1 MKITRRQTIK
11 LLTGAASVLTARPS
25 LAFFANQT
33 EDEQL
38 SITPGPFAG
47 TRESLANNKMPPW
60 FADAKFGIWSHWGP
74 QSGVEYGDWFARTMY
89 MEGTK
94 EYKWHL
100 ENYGHP
106 SKSGYKDLVP
116 LFKGAKWNPEHL
128 MDLYVNAGAK
138 YFVSMGVHHDNYD
151 MWNSKYQPRWNAVAT
166 GPRRDI
172 VGEYAK
178 AARARGLRF
187 GVSEHLSNSFEWLG
201 PAHSSDKTGPMAGV
215 PYDGSDPA
223 YADLYHDYS
232 SMKPGYLERIIN
244 HPMGREE
251 APDSWKL
258 QYFLRIKDLVDQ
270 HHPDLLYTD
279 GGIPFGE
286 YGMSTIA
293 EAYNVSASLHHGAND
308 AVYTGKLL
316 RECTGGTCVLDRERS
331 VLDDIWP
338 EPWQTD
344 TCIGNWHY
352 QRGITYKTAKK
363 VIDLLVDIVSKNG
376 NLLLNFPLPNS
387 GELDADEMVTLNGIT
402 EWMRLN
408 SEGIYATRPWAVSGE
423 GPSTKAVVHTDST
436 SAYNPNEGKK
446 PDLGATDFRFTT
458 KNNNLYAFAQGYSTA
473 GEPYLLQSLA
483 FGSPYKPGRID
494 HVTLLG
500 SSEKLKW
507 KQDQA
512 GLHIGALKRPLH
524 DAGCCFKITFA

>member
-1 MKITRRQTIK
+1 MKMTRRQSIR
-11 LLTGAASVLTARPS
+11 LLAGAVPALAARRG
-25 LAFFANQT
+25 LAFFANQA
-33 EDEQL
+33 ESDQL
-38 SITPGPFAG
+38 TITPGPFTA
-47 TRESLANNKMPPW
+47 TRESLAGFKAPSW

-74 QSGVEYGDWFARTMY
+74 QSGVEYGDWFARKMY
-89 MEGTK
+89 EEGSPA
-94 EYKWHL
+94 YKWHL

-116 LFKGAKWNPEHL
+116 LFKGARWNPEHL
-128 MDLYVNAGAK
+128 MDLYVKAGAK
-138 YFVSMGVHHDNYD
+138 YFVSMGVHHDNFD
-151 MWNSKYQPRWNAVAT
+151 MWNSKYQPHWNAVAT

-187 GVSEHLSNSFEWLG
+187 GVSEHLSNSFEWLA
-201 PAHSSDKTGPMAGV
+201 PAHSSDKTGPLANV

-232 SMKPGYLERIIN
+232 GMAPGYLDRIMN
-244 HPMGREE
+244 HAMGREE
-251 APDSWKL
+251 VPDSWKM
-258 QYFLRIKDLVDQ
+258 QYFRRIKDLVDQ
-270 HHPDLLYTD
+270 HKPDLLYTD

-293 EAYNVSASLHHGAND
+293 EAYNVSASLHHGTNEALYN
-308 AVYTGKLL
+308 GKLAK
-316 RECTGGTCVLDRERS
+316 ECSAGTCVLDRERS
-331 VLDDIWP
+331 VLDTIWP

-352 QRGITYKTAKK
+352 KRGYTYKTAKK

-402 EWMRLN
+402 DWMKLN
-408 SEGIYATRPWAVSGE
+408 SEGIYGTRPWAISGE
-423 GPSTKAVVHTDST
+423 GPSTQSVVQTDST
-436 SAYNPNEGKK
+436 TAYNPNEGKK
-446 PDLGATDFRFTT
+446 PDLGAADFRFTT
-458 KNNNLYAFAQGYSTA
+458 KNSAIYVFAQGYSRT
-473 GEPYLLQSLA
+473 GEPYVLQSLA
-483 FGSPYKPGRID
+483 LGSPYKPGKIH
-494 HVTLLG
+494 HVAVLG
-500 SSEKLKW
+500 SDEKLTW
-507 KQDQA
+507 KQEA
-512 GLHIGALKRPLH
+512 TGVTISSLKKPLH

>member
-1 MKITRRQTIK
+1 MKITRRQSIY
-11 LLTGAASVLTARPS
+11 LLASTAPALATRNG
-25 LAFFANQT
+25 LAFLVNQS
-33 EDEQL
+33 EASQL
-38 SITPGPFAG
+38 TITPGPFTA
-47 TRESLANNKMPPW
+47 TKQSLAGFRAPAW
-60 FADAKFGIWSHWGP
+60 FTDAKFGIWSHWGP

-116 LFKGAKWNPEHL
+116 LFKGAKWDPEHL
-128 MDLYVNAGAK
+128 MDLYVKAGAK
-138 YFVSMGVHHDNYD
+138 YFVSMGVHHDNFD
-151 MWNSKYQPRWNAVAT
+151 MWNSKYQPRWNAVIT
-166 GPRRDI
+166 GPKRDI
-172 VGEYAK
+172 VGEYAN

-201 PAHSSDKTGPMAGV
+201 PAHTSDKTGPLAGV
-215 PYDGSDPA
+215 PYDGSDPV

-232 SMKPGYLERIIN
+232 GMEPGYLGRIIN

-258 QYFLRIKDLVDQ
+258 QYFRRIKDLVDQ

-279 GGIPFGE
+279 GGIPFGD

-293 EAYNVSASLHHGAND
+293 EAYNVSASLHNGTNE
-308 AVYTGKLL
+308 AVYTGKLSK
-316 RECTGGTCVLDRERS
+316 ECTGGTCVLDRERS

-387 GELDADEMVTLNGIT
+387 GELDAEEMVTLNGIT
-402 EWMRLN
+402 EWMQLN
-408 SEGIYATRPWAVSGE
+408 SEGIYGTRPWTVSGE
-423 GPSTKAVVHTDST
+423 GPSTKAPVHTDST
-436 SAYNPNEGKK
+436 SAYNPNENKK
-446 PDLGATDFRFTT
+446 PDLGAADFRFTT
-458 KNNNLYAFAQGYSTA
+458 KNSVLYAFTQGYSSA
-473 GEPYLLQSLA
+473 SEPYLLKTLA
-483 FGSPYKPGRID
+483 IDSQQKPGKIR
-494 HVTLLG
+494 HVAVLG
-500 SSEKLKW
+500 SDERPTW
-507 KQDQA
+507 KQDQN
-512 GLHIGALKRPLH
+512 GLRISSLKRPLH
-524 DAGCCFKITFA
+524 DAGCCFKIRFS